1 MNGFGA
7 RPIALSTGGNPLAL
21 TAELGV
27 VAVAA
32 NSIRDLDDH
41 EKERRRVRAASPRR
55 SMESEFRAVLTDAVS
70 RPDES
75 VSLFRALHDGFGAM
89 GGMDLDLPP
98 RTEPPRWA
106 DFSL

>member
-1 MNGFGA
+1 
-7 RPIALSTGGNPLAL
+7 
-21 TAELGV
+21 LGV
-27 VAVAA
+27 VTVAA

-41 EKERRRVRAASPRR
+41 EKGRRRVRAASPGR

-106 DFSL
+106 DFSS